1 MKGDIFRFLARVVA
15 LIIVWALLFSKELTH
30 SASLPYILVSCA
42 IFFTLYFLSSVW
54 SWERVLHTAGAVV
67 VSLLHYQFLSEE
79 NIYPFLI
86 YYYLLWESLYLK
98 KEGESYAGSIGIL
111 LISLLPYLGQ
121 NSILPLIFHLF
132 LAGLFIVVGIR
143 SNEWYRVASERRELY
158 LQLTEEYQRLKR
170 QVYAHEQHVRA
181 EERNR
186 IARDM
191 HDSVGH
197 KLTALLMQIE
207 ILRQQSGSEQR
218 ELITTIKELAKE
230 SLSETRRAV
239 QALNESE
246 IEGLAS
252 VWHLIRRL
260 ETESQIRVNFSA
272 RQGVLSVPLSPEK
285 CVVIYRSIQE
295 SLTNAMR
302 HAFAGEVEV
311 VLDVPGEKCVRFYI
325 ANRIRERKPFHEG
338 FGLKSLRE
346 RVQNVG
352 GQVEIFQ
359 TEKHFVVR
367 GTIPLDE
374 KRAES
379 L

>member
-1 MKGDIFRFLARVVA
+1 MKGDTIRFLARVIA
-15 LIIVWALLFSKELTH
+15 LLLVWALLFNKELSH
-30 SASLPYILVSCA
+30 SPSLPFILISCA
-42 IFFTLYFLSSVW
+42 LFFTFYFLSSVW
-54 SWERVLHTAGAVV
+54 TWRRVLYIAGTAVV
-67 VSLLHYQFLSEE
+67 ALLHYQFLSEE
-79 NIYPFLI
+79 NIFPFLI
-86 YYYLLWESLYLK
+86 YYYLLWESLYIK
-98 KEGESYAGSIGIL
+98 REGESYAGSIGVL
-111 LISLLPYLGQ
+111 LISLLPYFGQ
-121 NSILPLIFHLF
+121 KPSLPLAFHLF
-132 LAGLFIVVGIR
+132 LVGLFIVVGIR
-143 SNEWYRVASERRELY
+143 SNEWHRVARERRELY
-158 LQLTEEYQRLKR
+158 LQLTEEYRRLKR
-170 QVYAHEQHVRA
+170 HVYAHEQHVRT

-197 KLTALLMQIE
+197 KLTALLMQVE
-207 ILRQQSGSEQR
+207 ILRQQSGSEHQK
-218 ELITTIKELAKE
+218 LITTIKELAKE

-239 QALNESE
+239 QALNEAE
-246 IEGLAS
+246 MEGLAS

-260 ETESQIRVNFSA
+260 ETESQIQVNFSA

-325 ANRIRERKPFHEG
+325 ANRTRERKPFHEG
-338 FGLKSLRE
+338 FGLNTLRE
-346 RVQNVG
+346 RVHNVG
-352 GQVEIFQ
+352 GKVEIFQ

-374 KRAES
+374 KVEQS